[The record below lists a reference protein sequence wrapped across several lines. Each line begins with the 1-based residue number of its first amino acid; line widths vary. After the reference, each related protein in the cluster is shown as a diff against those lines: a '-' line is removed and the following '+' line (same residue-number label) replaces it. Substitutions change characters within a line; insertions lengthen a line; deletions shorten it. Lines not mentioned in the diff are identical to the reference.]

1 MAISTTGLGQGKA
14 QYFSLE
20 AAAPFT
26 IGQDAAS
33 QLEKIQLARDT
44 ERKAVKAATQK
55 KQLEDQKKIE
65 EVTKYGIYNQVNGA
79 RDQIIENYL
88 NSKNPTEDIEET
100 IRELNRLKTTEEEI
114 IKPYI
119 QNLIKDPNF
128 VIQDESGNYVS
139 GIEGVKFLMD
149 DLQSNPEA
157 TEALKNGTYNQ
168 WLQNSILEIDK
179 KGLSYD
185 PNFDLNTEAVKLYDQ
200 FSPKVQSDIS
210 ATIQEMRDNPEYSV
224 EQIVSKRPDSS
235 KEVIQFLQGNGA
247 LMDKWVNQSVVRGG
261 LPSYVAKDRATF
273 QPELE
278 KQYYDKISSLILP
291 KSPVTRQLSIRNT
304 PEEGSKTPEFV
315 ATTSNEVPVSKVLE
329 GAWMKEELTD
339 KDKEGMTPS
348 EIESYEKDQGF
359 NQASKVE
366 SDKIFADLA
375 KGDNKGNLKETI
387 ITTTEKGRDIPAIT
401 FPGGVKGVLQAVYT
415 NKDGEGA
422 AVVYQEVR
430 VNEDGVSYS
439 SQVPTTVKLT
449 KEEVQN
455 LEQKY
460 GVDILGN
467 SSKTAK
473 PIQFDE
479 NGNIIIQ

>member
-14 QYFSLE
+14 QYFNLE

-44 ERKAVKAATQK
+44 EKKAVNAATQK

-79 RDQIIENYL
+79 RDQIIKNYL
-88 NSKNPTEDIEET
+88 NSKNPTGDIDKT
-100 IRELNRLKTTEEEI
+100 IIELNRLKTTEEEI

-149 DLQSNPEA
+149 DLQSSPEA

-291 KSPVTRQLSIRNT
+291 TSPTTTQLSIT
-304 PEEGSKTPEFV
+304 KTEEPNQGETPEF
-315 ATTSNEVPVSKVLE
+315 ASTTTGDVRAVELISDYW
-329 GAWMKEELTD
+329 GKEKITEDD
-339 KDKEGMTPS
+339 KKQMTPDKIK
-348 EIESYEKDQGF
+348 EYEEQQKLEQESKI
-359 NQASKVE
+359 E
-366 SDKIFADLA
+366 SDKIFASLSRGEENNG
-375 KGDNKGNLKETI
+375 KLKETK
-387 ITTTEKGRDIPAIT
+387 ITTTKKGRDLPAIT
-401 FPGGVKGVLQAVYT
+401 FPGGVKGVLQSVYT
-415 NKDGEGA
+415 NKEGEGA

-430 VNEDGVSYS
+430 VNEDGVSYTV
-439 SQVPTTVKLT
+439 QVPTTVKLT

-467 SSKTAK
+467 SSKATN
-473 PIQFDE
+473 PFS
-479 NGNIIIQ
+479 